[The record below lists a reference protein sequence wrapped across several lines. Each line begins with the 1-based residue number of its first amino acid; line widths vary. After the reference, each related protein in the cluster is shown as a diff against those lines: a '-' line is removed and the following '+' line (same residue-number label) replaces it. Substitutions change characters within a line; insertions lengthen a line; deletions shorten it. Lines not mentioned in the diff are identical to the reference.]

1 MKPALTVLTFL
12 LAACA
17 AVPAGRAPAELAPTG
32 TLRVGVGVGP
42 VPSAFWATRDPAS
55 GEPRGVTVELGR
67 ALAREMGVPL
77 RLVAYPNSGEV
88 IAAAARGDIDVAFAP
103 ADAERAKVVDFG
115 PAYYLST
122 STYLVPAGSSIR
134 TLAEVDRPGV
144 RVVGVEGTT
153 TARSA
158 ARSLKNTPVA
168 TYRTADEL
176 LELVSSGK
184 ADAVALG
191 RESLGGFRAKL
202 PGSRILDGHFHAA
215 PTSVAVAKGKPAA
228 LAYVSDFV
236 ERAKTSGV
244 VRRALDSAGLKEA
257 QVAPSGAR

>member
-1 MKPALTVLTFL
+1 MKASVRILSFL

-17 AVPAGRAPAELAPTG
+17 ATPQMRAPAELAPTG
-32 TLRVGVGVGP
+32 ALRVGVGVGP
-42 VPSAFWATRDPAS
+42 VPSAFWATRDAVS
-55 GEPRGVTVELGR
+55 GEPRGVTVDLGR
-67 ALAREMGVPL
+67 ELAREMGVPL
-77 RLVAYPNSGEV
+77 RVVVYPNSGEV
-88 IAAAARGDIDVAFAP
+88 VAATARGEVDVGFVP
-103 ADAERAKVVDFG
+103 VDAERAKMVDFG

-158 ARSLKNTPVA
+158 ARSLKNTPLE

-176 LELVSSGK
+176 LALVSTGK

-215 PTSVAVAKGKPAA
+215 PTSVAVPKGKPAA

-236 ERAKTSGV
+236 ERAKASGV
-244 VRRALDSAGLKEA
+244 VRRALDGAGLKDA
-257 QVAPSGAR
+257 QVAPAGAR